1 MSAGTTPAWACAP
14 GILSLPFRQALL
26 PDLAL
31 RALPGPDVRAVV
43 GWGLKGSTA
52 VGRWTAR
59 ARHLPYVAIE
69 DGFLR
74 SVGLGETGAVS
85 QSLIVDDLGIY
96 YDATR
101 PSALERLIE
110 TAPDWCDAAMQSRS
124 RALID
129 RIVTAGL
136 SRTNLGQP
144 VDTARLEMRRR
155 VLIVDQTA
163 GDASLR
169 LGLAGPNAF
178 AAMVAAARMDE
189 PDAQLIVKR
198 HPAVAAGVKR
208 GCIDDAD
215 LTGLTVMDDV
225 AAADLLRHVHAVY
238 VVTSGLGFEA
248 LLRDIPVRCFGAP
261 FYSGWGLT
269 RDRVQTGRRGL
280 NRSLEAVAAAALIR
294 YSRYVDPITGHP
306 CQAEDAVDRLA
317 SLTRRA
323 RRLAGSYA
331 AVDFTPAKRAAVG
344 RLMNSPLGHL
354 EFHGSASA
362 AVAEV
367 RAKGGR
373 LLCWGGQERPET
385 IAAAAEAG
393 LPLWR
398 MEDGFLRS
406 RGLGS
411 DFIPALS
418 VTLDA
423 TGAHYDGT
431 CPSEL
436 ETWLQT
442 RDFPPELLQRARN
455 LRQAIVESG
464 LSKYNLA
471 GPAAPIWNTDRR
483 RILIVGQ
490 VENDRSILL
499 GCENIRT
506 NAGLVAAVRAAH
518 PEAFLIYRDHPDVR
532 AGNRPG
538 ALPAEASDLLDAR
551 ADDLGIAACID
562 AADAIATLTSLTGF
576 EALLRGKPVLTWGR
590 PFYAGWG
597 LTEDAL
603 PCPRRTRRLTLD
615 QLVAASLIEYP
626 LYVTQDGWPCEVEDL
641 IRSLGDTPERPGP
654 ARGPVR
660 RWLRALTASLDRSLP
675 PAY

>member
-1 MSAGTTPAWACAP
+1 MSQAAIPAWACAP
-14 GILSLPFRQALL
+14 GVLSLPFRQALL
-26 PDLAL
+26 PDYNL
-31 RALPGPDVRAVV
+31 RALPGPDVRAVI
-43 GWGLKGSTA
+43 GWGLKGSTT

-85 QSLIVDDLGIY
+85 HSLVVDDLGIY

-110 TAPDWCDAAMQSRS
+110 TAPDWCDAAMQARS

-129 RIVTAGL
+129 RIVAAGL
-136 SRTNLGQP
+136 SRTNMGQP
-144 VDTARLEMRRR
+144 VDRSRLEPRRR
-155 VLIVDQTA
+155 VLIVDQTS
-163 GDASLR
+163 GDASIR
-169 LGLAGPNAF
+169 LGLGGPEAF
-178 AAMVAAARMDE
+178 AAMVAAARADE

-198 HPAVAAGVKR
+198 HPAVTAGVKP
-208 GCIDDAD
+208 GCIPDAD

-248 LLRDIPVRCFGAP
+248 MLRGLPVRCFGAP

-269 RDRVQTGRRGL
+269 RDTLQTGRRGL
-280 NRSLEAVAAAALIR
+280 NRSLETVAAATLIR
-294 YSRYVDPITGHP
+294 YSRYIDPVTGRP
-306 CQAEDAVDRLA
+306 CQAEDTVDRLA
-317 SLTRRA
+317 ALTRRA
-323 RRLAGSYA
+323 RRLAGHSA
-331 AVDFTPAKRAAVG
+331 AVDFTPAKRAAVR
-344 RLMNSPLGHL
+344 RLMNSPLGSL
-354 EFHGSASA
+354 RFHGSTA
-362 AVAEV
+362 AAAADL
-367 RAKGGR
+367 RSSGGR
-373 LLCWGGQERPET
+373 LICWGGQEQ
-385 IAAAAEAG
+385 AATAPAATAAG

-398 MEDGFLRS
+398 MEDGFVRS

-418 VTLDA
+418 MTLDT
-423 TGAHYDGT
+423 TGAHYDST
-431 CPSEL
+431 RPSDL
-436 ETWLQT
+436 ETQLQT
-442 RDFPPELLQRARN
+442 QTFPADLLARAHA
-455 LRQAIVESG
+455 LRKAIVAAG

-471 GPAAPIWNTDRR
+471 GKAPRDWTTDRR

-499 GCENIRT
+499 GCEDIRT
-506 NAGLVAAVRAAH
+506 NAALVAAVRAAH
-518 PEAFLIYRDHPDVR
+518 PGAFLIYRDHPDVR

-538 ALPAEASDLLDAR
+538 ALPPETSALLDAR
-551 ADDLGIAACID
+551 ADDLDILACID
-562 AADAIATLTSLTGF
+562 AVDAIATLTSLTGF
-576 EALLRGKPVLTWGR
+576 EALLRGKSVLTWGR

-603 PCPRRTRRLTLD
+603 AFPRRTRRLTLD

-626 LYVTQDGWPCEVEDL
+626 LYVTQHGWPCEVEDL

-660 RWLRALTASLDRSLP
+660 RWLRGLTASLDRRLP